1 MSVSLRSFGGLSAEA
16 FLGSFFDAV
25 ALRPERHPA
34 RGGLAVRDRFLY
46 EVREIG
52 GVDDGPTVL
61 EYVRIG
67 S

>member
-1 MSVSLRSFGGLSAEA
+1 MSVSLRFFGRLSAEA

-34 RGGLAVRDRFLY
+34 RNGLAVRDRFLC

-52 GVDDGPTVL
+52 GVDDGPTVM
-61 EYVRIG
+61 EYVRGG